1 MNDKTKRIG
10 VFAVIRRAPAD
21 VWTALTTAD
30 GLTAWLATD
39 TDVELRPGGKLTVRS
54 GTPMSS
60 GEHRITGV
68 EPEHSLDIEWRLE
81 GHPTQVRWEVVPE
94 GEHTKLTVRHAVAPN
109 VPVNID
115 DPLGGEASILNEMWA
130 YNIGLLKTYLELGE
144 AKCRLDPDRRPAP
157 AIAHGME
164 IGADPET
171 VWQALVEPERI
182 KTWNPF
188 APAPVVERRVGGNYS
203 FGWESED
210 KKTDGPGE
218 ITEYEEG
225 HKITYTWHGNPP
237 TVVSWTVE
245 PLPDNPKRTRIQFTH
260 SGFNVDQNMLV
271 GWNCGWGGF
280 LQSIALALESGM
292 APNWLG
298 YVQD

>member
-21 VWTALTTAD
+21 VWNALTTVE
-30 GLTAWLATD
+30 GLTAWLARD
-39 TDVELRPGGKLTVRS
+39 ADVELKRDGKFTLRS

-60 GEHRITGV
+60 GEHRVTGV
-68 EPEHSLDIEWRLE
+68 EAGHSIDIEWRLE

-94 GEHTKLTVRHAVAPN
+94 GEHTKIVVRHAVAPD

-115 DPLGGEASILNEMWA
+115 DPLGGEASVLNEMWA
-130 YNIGLLKTYLELGE
+130 YNIGLLKTYLELGD
-144 AKCRLDPDRRPAP
+144 AKCRLDPDRKPEP
-157 AIAHGME
+157 VITHELE
-164 IGADPET
+164 IGADPKA
-171 VWQALVEPERI
+171 VFAALVEPEEI
-182 KTWNPF
+182 KKWNPF
-188 APAPVVERRVGGNYS
+188 APAPKVERRVGGNYS

-218 ITEYEEG
+218 IIEYEDG

-237 TVVSWTVE
+237 TLLSWTVE
-245 PLPDNPKRTRIQFTH
+245 PLPDNPGRTRIKFTH

-271 GWNCGWGGF
+271 GWTAGWGGF
-280 LQSIALALESGM
+280 LQSMALALEAGIT
-292 APNWLG
+292 PDWLG
-298 YVQD
+298 YVEQ